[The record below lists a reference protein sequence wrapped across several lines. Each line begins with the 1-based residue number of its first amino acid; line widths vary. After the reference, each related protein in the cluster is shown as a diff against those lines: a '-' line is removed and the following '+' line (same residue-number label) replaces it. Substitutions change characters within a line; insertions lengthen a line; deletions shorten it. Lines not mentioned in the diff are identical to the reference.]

1 MLYLSLLR
9 NLEGI
14 ELMPLDGA
22 GKPMM
27 AWRQADGVQD
37 CPATGCSRWALP
49 KKKR

>member
-22 GKPMM
+22 GKPME
-27 AWRQADGVQD
+27 RRRADGVL
-37 CPATGCSRWALP
+37 PAPGCSRWALP